1 MNKTKKGIFE
11 AAIKIFS
18 NNGYKGA
25 TMDEIALEAGVAK
38 GTLYYHFKSK
48 EEIFR
53 FIIIEGIGVLTDEIS
68 VVANIDNNPEDNLRE
83 ICITQLTVLYR
94 NKDFFKVL
102 MSQLWGQEIRQIE
115 LREHLQKYI
124 KNIEVYIK
132 DAMDKGFIKNGDS
145 YFIAYTFFGSL
156 VSAAIYELVNQ
167 DKEIDE
173 VVNNLIEYTF
183 HGLSAK

>member
-18 NNGYKGA
+18 KNGYKGA

-68 VVANIDNNPEDNLRE
+68 EVANIDNNPEENLRK
-83 ICITQLTVLYR
+83 ICKTQLTVLYR

-102 MSQLWGQEIRQIE
+102 MSQLWGKEIRQIE

-124 KNIEVYIK
+124 RNIEVYIK
-132 DAMDKGFIKNGDS
+132 DAMDKGFIKKGDS

-173 VVNNLIEYTF
+173 VVNDLIEYTF